1 MPENR
6 KRLIRLA
13 STLPVGSPERKA
25 ILKGLKVTAA
35 LGPVSLGE
43 MMLSAANQVRLF
55 NNLEGAYDR
64 YLGVYEEVG
73 MNLIRLGH
81 TEEEEERAFL
91 QGEIDAGLKYLRRRD
106 KEIQKGAKAL
116 EGLTGAFDLVAKR
129 FR

>member
-1 MPENR
+1 MKP
-6 KRLIRLA
+6 
-13 STLPVGSPERKA
+13 SSV
-25 ILKGLKVTAA
+25 KVAMRHSSQKEA
-35 LGPVSLGE
+35 GRLGPVSLGE

-64 YLGVYEEVG
+64 YLGVYEEAG

-116 EGLTGAFDLVAKR
+116 GELADAFDLVARK

>member
-1 MPENR
+1 MPQTR
-6 KRLIRLA
+6 KTLIRLA
-13 STLPVGSPERKA
+13 STLPAGSPERKA

-35 LGPVSLGE
+35 LGPISLGE
-43 MMLSAANQVRLF
+43 MMISAVNQVRLF

-81 TEEEEERAFL
+81 TEDKEERAFL
-91 QGEIDAGLKYLRRRD
+91 QSEIDAGLKYLRRRD